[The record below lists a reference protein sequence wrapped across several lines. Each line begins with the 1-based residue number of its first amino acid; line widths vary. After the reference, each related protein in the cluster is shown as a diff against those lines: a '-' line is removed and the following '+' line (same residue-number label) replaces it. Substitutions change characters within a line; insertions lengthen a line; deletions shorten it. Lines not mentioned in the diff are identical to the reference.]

1 VAPFPRVRRISTNWL
16 LGTVLYTLLVMF
28 PVMGC
33 QRDRAPS
40 PDPIQIAKRESAA
53 YAALVA
59 DGERA
64 NACDAAVAAMQADF
78 DRDRAVFV
86 AAAAQTADLAK
97 VKAITDYAEAHPDE
111 LPDNDAR
118 WDTLFE
124 RCKDLPG
131 MKRLG
136 AEIMFPNGP
145 AVPAP
150 APAPE
155 PSH

>member
-1 VAPFPRVRRISTNWL
+1 L
-16 LGTVLYTLLVMF
+16 QLVSS
-28 PVMGC
+28 C

-40 PDPIQIAKRESAA
+40 ADPIQIAKREAAA
-53 YAALVA
+53 YAVLVA

-64 NACDAAVAAMQADF
+64 KDCDAAVAAMQADF
-78 DRDRAVFV
+78 DRDRELFV

-97 VKAITDYAEAHPDE
+97 VEAITDYAEQHPDE

-118 WDTLFE
+118 WDALFE

-136 AEIMFPNGP
+136 AEIMFPTGP
-145 AVPAP
+145 AVPQ
-150 APAPE
+150 PAPE
-155 PSH
+155 PPH

>member
-1 VAPFPRVRRISTNWL
+1 
-16 LGTVLYTLLVMF
+16 MF
-28 PVMGC
+28 PVTSC
-33 QRDRAPS
+33 KRDRAPS
-40 PDPIQIAKRESAA
+40 SDPIQIAKRESAA
-53 YAALVA
+53 YEALVA

-64 NACDAAVAAMQADF
+64 KDCDAAVAAMQADF

-97 VKAITDYAEAHPDE
+97 VKAITDYAEAHPGE

-118 WDTLFE
+118 WDALFE
-124 RCKDLPG
+124 RCRAMPA

-150 APAPE
+150 PE
-155 PSH
+155 PPH

>member
-1 VAPFPRVRRISTNWL
+1 LRSISTNWL
-16 LGTVLYTLLVMF
+16 LGSILCALLVMF
-28 PVMGC
+28 PVTGC

-40 PDPIQIAKRESAA
+40 SDPIQIAKRESAA

-64 NACDAAVAAMQADF
+64 KDCAAAVAVMQADF
-78 DRDRAVFV
+78 DRDRAAFV

-97 VKAITDYAEAHPDE
+97 VKLITDYAEAHPEE

-118 WDTLFE
+118 WDALFE
-124 RCKDLPG
+124 RCKALPA

-136 AEIMFPNGP
+136 AEIMFPGGP
-145 AVPAP
+145 DLVRPAP
-150 APAPE
+150 GE
-155 PSH
+155 